1 MRSCAFSKYGLTK
14 PRGPERC
21 SCAEFA
27 AYLNAPIKCNSGV
40 ALPTAYTIK
49 SGEEL
54 RLEKGAI
61 PGSSQI
67 GTFIN

>member
-1 MRSCAFSKYGLTK
+1 MDWQSRVAPSA
-14 PRGPERC
+14 
-21 SCAEFA
+21 AVVQQFA

-49 SGEEL
+49 SAEEL

-67 GTFIN
+67 GTFINWLQ